1 MNSATA
7 KNIDINSDLGESYG
21 AWRMGDDA
29 ALLAIVS
36 SANIACGF
44 HGGDPDIMRGTVA
57 LAVQHDVTIGAHVS
71 LPDLQGFGRREMA
84 VAPNEAY
91 AMTLY
96 QIGALQA
103 FAQAAGTRLRHV
115 KPHGALYNMAARDAK
130 LAAAI
135 ARAVRDFD
143 PSLRLF
149 GLANS
154 ALIDAGVAAGIPVA
168 AEAFADRRYR
178 PDGSLQP
185 RREPDAVIQE
195 SDEAIAQAM
204 AMAREGQVR
213 AVDGSIVALQADT
226 LCVHGDGEHAVAFAR
241 QLRAALE
248 AAGIAIAA
256 PHATEARA

>member
-1 MNSATA
+1 MKHAFA
-7 KNIDINSDLGESYG
+7 KTIDLNSDLGESFG
-21 AWRMGDDA
+21 AWRMGNDA

-57 LAVQHDVTIGAHVS
+57 MAVEHDVTIGAHVS

-84 VAPNEAY
+84 VTPNETY
-91 AMTLY
+91 ALTLY
-96 QIGALQA
+96 QIGALHG
-103 FAQAAGTRLRHV
+103 FAQAAGTRLSHV

-135 ARAVRDFD
+135 ARAVHDFD
-143 PSLRLF
+143 PALRLF

-154 ALIDAGVAAGIPVA
+154 ALVDAGNAIGIPVA

-178 PDGSLQP
+178 ADGTLQP
-185 RREPDAVIQE
+185 RREADAVIQE

-204 AMAREGQVR
+204 AMAREGHVR

-226 LCVHGDGEHAVAFAR
+226 LCVHGDGAHAVDFAR

-248 AAGIAIAA
+248 AAGIGIAR
-256 PHATEARA
+256 PH

>member
-1 MNSATA
+1 MKLSSART
-7 KNIDINSDLGESYG
+7 IDLNSDLGESFG
-21 AWRMGDDA
+21 AWRMGNDA

-57 LAVQHDVTIGAHVS
+57 MAVEHDVAIGAHVS

-84 VAPNEAY
+84 VTPNEAY
-91 AMTLY
+91 ALTLY
-96 QIGALQA
+96 QIGALHG

-143 PSLRLF
+143 PALRLF

-154 ALIDAGVAAGIPVA
+154 ALIDAGKAMNLPVA

-178 PDGSLQP
+178 ADGSLQP

-204 AMAREGQVR
+204 GMAREGQVR
-213 AVDGSIVALQADT
+213 AVDGSMVALQADT
-226 LCVHGDGEHAVAFAR
+226 LCVHGDGNHAVDFAR
-241 QLRAALE
+241 ELRAALE
-248 AAGIAIAA
+248 AAGIGIVA
-256 PHATEARA
+256 PHGAEQQA

>member
-1 MNSATA
+1 MKHAFA
-7 KNIDINSDLGESYG
+7 KTIDLNSDLGESFG
-21 AWRMGDDA
+21 AWRMGNDA

-57 LAVQHDVTIGAHVS
+57 MALEHDVAIGAHVS

-84 VAPNEAY
+84 IAPNEAY
-91 AMTLY
+91 ALTLY
-96 QIGALQA
+96 QVGALHG
-103 FAQAAGTRLRHV
+103 FAQAAGTRLSHV

-135 ARAVRDFD
+135 ARAVHDFD
-143 PSLRLF
+143 PALRLF

-154 ALIDAGVAAGIPVA
+154 ALINAGKALGVPVA

-178 PDGSLQP
+178 ADGSLQS

-195 SDEAIAQAM
+195 TDEAIAQAM
-204 AMAREGQVR
+204 AMAREGHVR
-213 AVDGSIVALQADT
+213 AIDGSIIALQVDT
-226 LCVHGDGEHAVAFAR
+226 LCVHGDGTHAVDFAR
-241 QLRAALE
+241 QLRASLE
-248 AAGIAIAA
+248 AADMGIAR
-256 PHATEARA
+256 PH

>member
-1 MNSATA
+1 MKGAFT
-7 KNIDINSDLGESYG
+7 KTIDLNSDLGESFG
-21 AWRMGDDA
+21 AWRMGDDV

-44 HGGDPDIMRGTVA
+44 HGGDPDVMRGTVA
-57 LAVQHDVTIGAHVS
+57 MAVQRDVAIGAHVS

-84 VAPNEAY
+84 VTPNEAY
-91 AMTLY
+91 ALTLY
-96 QIGALQA
+96 QVGALHG

-135 ARAVRDFD
+135 ARAVHDFD
-143 PSLRLF
+143 PTLYLF

-154 ALIDAGVAAGIPVA
+154 ALIDAGRAVGIPVA

-185 RREPDAVIQE
+185 RREPDALIQE

-204 AMAREGQVR
+204 AMAREGRVR
-213 AVDGSIVALQADT
+213 AVDGSILELQADT
-226 LCVHGDGEHAVAFAR
+226 VCVHGDSAHAVTLAR

-248 AAGIAIAA
+248 AADIGIAP
-256 PHATEARA
+256 PHGSGRQA